1 MVSFSLLGLQHPE
14 PNGSR
19 RATPTSTFQHRPGH
33 LPGSVAP
40 GKVGGLSQERTI
52 DALWRTVGRLLDRF
66 NPEECRNDF
75 ENSGYA
81 SN

>member
-1 MVSFSLLGLQHPE
+1 MFGVSASCAVKLV
-14 PNGSR
+14 R
-19 RATPTSTFQHRPGH
+19 RWRES
-33 LPGSVAP
+33 GSVAP

-52 DALWRTVGRLLDRF
+52 DALWRTVGCLLDRF